1 MPIIPCPKF
10 FPHEGNL
17 YFVDITFVIIRLDL
31 KVTGCDERGI
41 FYADSG
47 RIIVY
52 LNNHETLDDVL
63 CTITH
68 ELIHKCI
75 DDFDETLDDLQE
87 ESLIYQ
93 MAWAHLSIA

>member
-1 MPIIPCPKF
+1 M
-10 FPHEGNL
+10 
-17 YFVDITFVIIRLDL
+17 DL
-31 KVTGCDERGI
+31 RITGCDERGI

-52 LNNHETLDDVL
+52 LNNHETLDDIL